1 MADEKKQS
9 PNRVKDVAFRIAKA
23 TVKAVLIYLLY
34 FLVAPF
40 VMPLLSMVPGMVESI
55 EFFVIVFVVLMILGD
70 LTAGTVYRCFFN
82 TARALFVIGYLV
94 FSVRDGLFTTNFESY
109 SLTVN
114 LTLFYG
120 FAALLSLVE
129 LAKTVMQA
137 IQFMG
142 ERAETCI
149 KP

>member
-1 MADEKKQS
+1 MADGKKPS

-23 TVKAVLIYLLY
+23 TVKAVLVYLLY

-82 TARALFVIGYLV
+82 PARALFVIGYLV